1 LNDGDEVNK
10 QILVAFSIG
19 KYCDEVLCD
28 VVSMHAS
35 YMLLGRQ

>member
-1 LNDGDEVNK
+1 LNDGGEVNK

-28 VVSMHAS
+28 VMSMQAS
-35 YMLLGRQ
+35 YMLLDRP